1 MAMDLKD
8 FLITNFAYA
17 IILLASIKIID
28 AMANQK
34 KPKNS
39 LLNN

>member
-28 AMANQK
+28 AHGKSK
-34 KPKNS
+34 KAKKFTS
-39 LLNN
+39 K